1 MREKHV
7 TRARSASFDADLHA
21 VVVYKRRHGEELSRC
36 AGITLAVNARR
47 LLLYASLLYVAVAW
61 ALNTVVVK
69 YAVRTFDPLAFT
81 GIRFVAMTPL
91 AFGLVRAMGGRVRIC
106 KGDWPL
112 LIACGLCGY
121 GAYQYLWILGLAH
134 TTAFASALLA
144 TLAPLMTLAIV
155 ALRKTERVRSGRW
168 LGAIVALAGVAIF
181 EGLFAGHATFRIGDG
196 LTLLSA
202 ASFAI
207 FNVLTA
213 RLLDRYTPVSLVA
226 IAMAVGT
233 VIILPGAVP
242 ALVHQNWAQV
252 SLSDWGVLAYSI
264 VFPILLTFPVWSY
277 GISQLGAGRTS
288 LFQFGVPV
296 IAGLLSVAILHTAIL
311 PHEIVGAAVVIAGM
325 ALSQLLGAF
334 SLTALWAQ
342 RTLPFER

>member
-1 MREKHV
+1 MPG
-7 TRARSASFDADLHA
+7 ASGANRYHP
-21 VVVYKRRHGEELSRC
+21 G
-36 AGITLAVNARR
+36 TVNNRR
-47 LLLYASLLYVAVAW
+47 LLIYASLLYVAFAW

-69 YAVRTFDPLAFT
+69 YAVRAMDPLAFT
-81 GIRFVAMTPL
+81 GLRFIVMTPL
-91 AFGLVRAMGGRVRIC
+91 AFLLARIMRARVRVC

-112 LIACGLCGY
+112 LIACGACGY
-121 GAYQYLWILGLAH
+121 GVYQYLWILGLAH

-155 ALRKTERVRSGRW
+155 AFGKTERVRSGRW
-168 LGAIVALAGVAIF
+168 LGALVALLGVAIF
-181 EGLFAGHATFRIGDG
+181 EGVFAGRLTLRLGDG

-202 ASFAI
+202 GAFAL

-226 IAMAVGT
+226 IAMAIGT
-233 VIILPGAVP
+233 VMILPGAVP
-242 ALVHQNWAQV
+242 AMLHQNWGAV
-252 SLSDWGVLAYSI
+252 PPVDWGVLAYSI

-296 IAGLLSVAILHTAIL
+296 IAGLLSVALLHSRIL
-311 PHEIVGAAVVIAGM
+311 PHEVAGAAVVIAGM
-325 ALSQLLGAF
+325 AISQALGKV
-334 SLTALWAQ
+334 SLTAIWTQ

>member
-1 MREKHV
+1 M
-7 TRARSASFDADLHA
+7 
-21 VVVYKRRHGEELSRC
+21 
-36 AGITLAVNARR
+36 TLAVNPRRR
-47 LLLYASLLYVAVAW
+47 LLLYASLVYVVFAW

-81 GIRFVAMTPL
+81 GIRFLVMTPL
-91 AFGLVRAMGGRVRIC
+91 AFALVRAMGGRVRIC

-112 LIACGLCGY
+112 LLACGICGY

-155 ALRKTERVRSGRW
+155 ALGKTERVRSGRW
-168 LGAIVALAGVAIF
+168 LGAIVALAGVAMF
-181 EGLFAGHATFRIGDG
+181 EGALTGHLTFRIGDG

-202 ASFAI
+202 ASFAV

-226 IAMAVGT
+226 IAMAIGT
-233 VIILPGAVP
+233 AMILPGAIP
-242 ALVHQNWAQV
+242 AMLHQNWSQV
-252 SLSDWGVLAYSI
+252 SASDWGVLAYSI

-296 IAGLLSVAILHTAIL
+296 IAGLLSVAMLHTQIF
-311 PHEIVGAAVVIAGM
+311 PHEIAGAAVVIAGM
-325 ALSQLLGAF
+325 ALSQLLGSL
-334 SLTALWAQ
+334 SLTAMWAQ